1 MSASVKV
8 GQFSGGAALAPGA
21 SSDDLAKVL
30 RSMIDDMN
38 TLRTAYNVLAA
49 KLNADAGVTDVNYAT
64 VAALA
69 TTKA

>member
-1 MSASVKV
+1 MSVTVKKN
-8 GQFSGGAALAPGA
+8 QFSSGSAIAPGA
-21 SSDDLAKVL
+21 TADDLAKIL

-49 KLNADAGVTDVNYAT
+49 KLNADAGVTDTNYAT

-69 TTKA
+69 TIKG